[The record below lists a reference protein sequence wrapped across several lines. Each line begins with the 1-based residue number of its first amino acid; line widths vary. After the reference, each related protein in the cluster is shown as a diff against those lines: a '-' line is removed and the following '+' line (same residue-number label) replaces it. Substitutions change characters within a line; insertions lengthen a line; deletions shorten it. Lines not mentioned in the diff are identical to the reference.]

1 MTNQIFES
9 KGVEIVDTYA
19 EMFPMWASRL
29 IITADSM
36 RWALTAARSATGYAT
51 SIIGSPAESG
61 IESKVKPETT
71 PDGRPGVVIQIY
83 HTSRRQLKNQMVS
96 RIGQCILTCPT
107 TAVFDGL
114 SRAPRKIRAGASLR
128 YFGDG
133 FETKSE
139 LSGRHVWII
148 PVMESSFII
157 EETFGVKK
165 AVAGGNIL
173 IMATNKKAALEAAE
187 EAIQEIKK
195 VPGVIAPFPGGIC
208 RSGTKIGSQHYKLK
222 ASTNTAFCPT
232 IKESVEESLVP
243 NEAKSIY
250 EIVINGLNLKSVKN
264 AMAKGIQA
272 AILSPDVVRITA
284 ANYGGKLGP
293 YKANL
298 RELIVS

>member
-1 MTNQIFES
+1 MNNQVFEH

-19 EMFPMWASRL
+19 EMFPMWAARL
-29 IITADSM
+29 VITADSM
-36 RWALTAARSATGYAT
+36 NWALTAARSATGYAT

-61 IESKVKPETT
+61 IESKIKPEKT
-71 PDGRPGVVIQIY
+71 PDGRPGIVIQIY

-133 FETKSE
+133 FEKKSE
-139 LSGRHVWII
+139 LSGRTVWII
-148 PVMESSFII
+148 PVMESSFVI
-157 EETFGVKK
+157 EESFGAKK

-173 IMATNKKAALEAAE
+173 IMATNQRAALEASE
-187 EAIQEIKK
+187 KAIREIKR

-208 RSGTKIGSQHYKLK
+208 RSGTKIGSRHYKLK

-232 IKESVEESLVP
+232 IKENVEESLVP
-243 NEAKSIY
+243 NEAESIY
-250 EIVINGLNLKSVKN
+250 EIVINGLNLKSVKD

-272 AILSPDVVRITA
+272 AVLSSDVVRITS

-293 YKANL
+293 YKAYL
-298 RELIVS
+298 KELIVT

>member
-1 MTNQIFES
+1 MKNQVFEH

-36 RWALTAARSATGYAT
+36 NWASTAARSATGYAT

-61 IESKVKPETT
+61 IESKIKPEKT
-71 PDGRPGVVIQIY
+71 PDGRPGIIIQIY
-83 HTSRRQLKNQMVS
+83 HKSRRQLKNQMVS
-96 RIGQCILTCPT
+96 RIGQCVLTCPT
-107 TAVFDGL
+107 TSVFDGL
-114 SRAPRKIRAGASLR
+114 SSAPRKIRAGASLR

-133 FETKSE
+133 FEKKSE
-139 LSGRHVWII
+139 LSGRTVWNI

-157 EETFGVKK
+157 EESFGIKR

-173 IMATNKKAALEAAE
+173 IMATNQKAALEASE
-187 EAIQEIKK
+187 KAIREIKS

-208 RSGTKIGSQHYKLK
+208 RSGTKIGSRHYKLK

-232 IKESVEESLVP
+232 LRGDFEESFVP
-243 NEAKSIY
+243 NEVKSIY
-250 EIVINGLNLKSVKN
+250 ELVINGLNLKVVKE
-264 AMAKGIQA
+264 AMAKGIKA
-272 AILSPDVVRITA
+272 TVLSPDIVRITS

-293 YKANL
+293 YKAHL
-298 RELIVS
+298 RELIAT